1 MKDRF
6 GLKEKVTASAIMGAK
21 PRDGFKLSGIFS
33 LKHFR
38 DGKLIGETE
47 GHNIITGEGL
57 IRMMDVFFGGAGANN
72 TQTATWYVGIYND
85 DNPALDGDE
94 NYDVPVF
101 TEDVDYDEATRP
113 AYVEA
118 GATAG
123 FVVTNTASPAVFT
136 TTTGG
141 QTIYG
146 AAIFSIN
153 TKGDHAPGAN
163 NRLFC
168 CAQFALSRAVLAADV
183 LNVTYAITG
192 ADDGV

>member
-1 MKDRF
+1 MLDKIGFR
-6 GLKEKVTASAIMGAK
+6 EKVAARMTMNAR
-21 PRDGFKLSGIFS
+21 PRDGIKLTGKFY
-33 LKHFR
+33 LEHFR
-38 DGKLIGETE
+38 DGKLIGKTK
-47 GHNIITGEGL
+47 GHNIVTDEGL
-57 IRMMDVFFGGAGANN
+57 QRILDVFFGGAGANN

-94 NYDVPVF
+94 TYDVPVF

-118 GATAG
+118 GATGA

-136 TTTGG
+136 ITVGG

-183 LNVTYAITG
+183 LNVTYTITA
-192 ADDGV
+192 ADA